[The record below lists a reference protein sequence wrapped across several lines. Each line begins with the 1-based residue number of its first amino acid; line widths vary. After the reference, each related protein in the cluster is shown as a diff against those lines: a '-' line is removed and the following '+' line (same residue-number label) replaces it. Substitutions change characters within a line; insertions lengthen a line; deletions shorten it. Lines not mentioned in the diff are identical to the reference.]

1 MEHVYNGKENTKYL
15 KLLKQNYSS
24 SQAVIREIV
33 NLTAI
38 TNLPKGTEFFLSDI
52 HGEYEAF
59 LHIMNN
65 CSGVIKEKVDLI
77 FKDTLSEFDR
87 QELCTLIYYPREKM
101 TLLGETNRIDG
112 NWYAMTLNHLIMIAK
127 LLSSKYTR
135 SKVRKALPEDYAY
148 IIDEL
153 LHAQEDEDAN
163 QIRYHKQILQTII
176 ELEDADEFIIALSQL
191 IKRLAVDHLHIV
203 GDIFD
208 RGGSADK
215 ILDLLYDYH
224 SLDIE
229 WGNHDILWMGA
240 ACGNDA
246 CICSV
251 IRNNLK
257 YDNVEILENAYGISL
272 RQLILFGMKTY
283 GIEDGI
289 KAALAAV
296 TVILFKLEGRLIKAH
311 PEYEMSDRLL
321 LGQMDDTKNKVMI
334 EGEWVTMN
342 TNVFPT
348 VDLENPYELTE
359 EETEILR
366 KLHRNFVSSQRLQ
379 KHIRFL
385 YEKGSMYNVYN
396 GNLIYHGCVPVDK
409 NGAFDKL
416 CIDGKYYH
424 GKALLD
430 KCEEKAR
437 AAYLDNP
444 DKDDIDFMWFLWGG
458 EKSPLCGRKLKTFER
473 EYVDEEGL
481 WTEESNPYYSK
492 YYDESFCCQIF
503 HEFGL
508 YDDDSHIIN
517 GHTPVHAI
525 EWENPVRAN
534 GRLFVIDGGFCRS
547 MNKATG
553 IAGYTLIFNSH
564 GLRLKAH
571 TPFTSVEDALM
582 NNTDIESSSEII
594 EKDLQR
600 MFVKDTDIGK
610 HLLEEISDLR
620 KLLENYRRL

>member
-1 MEHVYNGKENTKYL
+1 
-15 KLLKQNYSS
+15 
-24 SQAVIREIV
+24 
-33 NLTAI
+33 
-38 TNLPKGTEFFLSDI
+38 
-52 HGEYEAF
+52 
-59 LHIMNN
+59 
-65 CSGVIKEKVDLI
+65 
-77 FKDTLSEFDR
+77 
-87 QELCTLIYYPREKM
+87 
-101 TLLGETNRIDG
+101 
-112 NWYAMTLNHLIMIAK
+112 
-127 LLSSKYTR
+127 
-135 SKVRKALPEDYAY
+135 
-148 IIDEL
+148 
-153 LHAQEDEDAN
+153 
-163 QIRYHKQILQTII
+163 
-176 ELEDADEFIIALSQL
+176 
-191 IKRLAVDHLHIV
+191 
-203 GDIFD
+203 
-208 RGGSADK
+208 
-215 ILDLLYDYH
+215 
-224 SLDIE
+224 
-229 WGNHDILWMGA
+229 
-240 ACGNDA
+240 
-246 CICSV
+246 
-251 IRNNLK
+251 
-257 YDNVEILENAYGISL
+257 
-272 RQLILFGMKTY
+272 MKTY

-348 VDLENPYELTE
+348 VDLADPYELTE

-430 KCEEKAR
+430 KCEEKQEPLIWTTRTKMILISCGFCGA
-437 AAYLDNP
+437 
-444 DKDDIDFMWFLWGG
+444 
-458 EKSPLCGRKLKTFER
+458 EKSRLCVEENLRLLSVNTWTKKVRGRRSQILITASIMMKVFAARFFMNLGFMMTIPISSMDIHRSMPLKGKIRSGQK
-473 EYVDEEGL
+473 
-481 WTEESNPYYSK
+481 
-492 YYDESFCCQIF
+492 
-503 HEFGL
+503 
-508 YDDDSHIIN
+508 
-517 GHTPVHAI
+517 
-525 EWENPVRAN
+525 